1 MKWTHKVVDD
11 DTAQWWMSSLV
22 DGTLYHSGLH
32 EDGERLRDGVERFK
46 LKEPSIE
53 DFYNRPGYKV
63 VKLKVFK
70 GNL

>member
-1 MKWTHKVVDD
+1 MKWTHKVVYEG
-11 DTAQWWMSSLV
+11 TGQWWMSSLV

-32 EDGERLRDGVERFK
+32 EDGERLRDMVESFK

-53 DFYNRPGYKV
+53 AFYKRPLYKV
-63 VKLKVFK
+63 IKLKTFK

>member
-1 MKWTHKVVDD
+1 MKWTHKVVYE
-11 DTAQWWMSSLV
+11 DTGQWWMSSLV

-32 EDGERLRDGVERFK
+32 EDGERLRDRVEGFK

-53 DFYNRPGYKV
+53 AFYNRPLYKV
-63 VKLKVFK
+63 IKLKMFK

>member
-1 MKWTHKVVDD
+1 MKWTHKVVYEE
-11 DTAQWWMSSLV
+11 TGQWWMATLR
-22 DGTLYHSGLH
+22 DGTLYHSVIH
-32 EDGERLRDGVERFK
+32 EDGELLRNRMRSFK

-53 DFYNRPGYKV
+53 AFYNRPGYKV